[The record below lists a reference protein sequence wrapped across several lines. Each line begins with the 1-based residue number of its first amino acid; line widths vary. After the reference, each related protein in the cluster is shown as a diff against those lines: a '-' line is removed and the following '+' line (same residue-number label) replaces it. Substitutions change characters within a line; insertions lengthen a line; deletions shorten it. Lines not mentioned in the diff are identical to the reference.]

1 MIWMEPLSKP
11 RVSPH
16 KAPYSRPA
24 SLQRVTVYELFQN
37 YLPLLS
43 ELPGER
49 SQFNQTDI
57 GYEWGCD
64 LALGVA
70 PAAISRVEKEN
81 KLYLHFSL
89 VDLPGQWHPA
99 AVLYLLEQ
107 CQEPDDHERI
117 LLPLEDLSETHDQL
131 NAELARLE
139 VNIEIFEKAN
149 DFILALIR
157 VRESLSSEVTWA

>member
-11 RVSPH
+11 KISPH
-16 KAPYSRPA
+16 KAPYSRPT

-49 SQFNQTDI
+49 SQFNQTEI
-57 GYEWGCD
+57 GYEWGCE

-70 PAAISRVEKEN
+70 PAAVGRVGTEIQ
-81 KLYLHFSL
+81 LYLHFSL

-99 AVLYLLEQ
+99 AVLYLLEHR
-107 CQEPDDHERI
+107 QEPVDHERI

-131 NAELARLE
+131 NEQLARRE
-139 VNIEIFEKAN
+139 VNIEVFEKAN
-149 DFILALIR
+149 DFILALTR
-157 VRESLSSEVTWA
+157 LKESLSGEVTWA